1 MALSAT
7 EMSGLIAEIEE
18 QEKKLVFDR
27 FSNADAWQIGCLLV
41 EFAHK
46 RSLPITI
53 DITRGAQQLFHA
65 ALAGTARDNDEWINR
80 KVATVR
86 RFGMSS
92 FLVGLSHAASG
103 TPFDERSW
111 NDPLVYAA
119 HGGSFPVNI
128 TGTGMVGTITVSGLA
143 QAEDHSLV
151 VEAIAQFL
159 ATPDK

>member
-1 MALSAT
+1 MALSPT
-7 EMSGLIAEIEE
+7 EMNARIAEIEE
-18 QEKKLVFDR
+18 QEKRLVFDR

-41 EFAHK
+41 EFANE
-46 RSLPITI
+46 RSLAITI

-86 RFGMSS
+86 RFGTSS

-103 TPFDERSW
+103 SPFDQRSW

-128 TGTGMVGTITVSGLA
+128 IGTGMVGTITVSGLA
-143 QAEDHSLV
+143 QSDDHNLV
-151 VEAIAQFL
+151 VEAITQFL
-159 ATPDK
+159 SVAEN